1 MLVCT
6 NKGCAR
12 TGEQTGW
19 AYYVGLAEKG
29 VGAKE
34 EEEEGQCA
42 DHRRGQ
48 QERKGAAVVAREGEG

>member
-1 MLVCT
+1 MFPWPAQSKHILQMLVCT

-12 TGEQTGW
+12 AGEQAGW
-19 AYYVGLAEKG
+19 AYNIGLAEKG

-48 QERKGAAVVAREGEG
+48 

>member
-12 TGEQTGW
+12 AGEQAGW
-19 AYYVGLAEKG
+19 AYNVGLAEKG

-48 QERKGAAVVAREGEG
+48 